1 MASIRKA
8 KKKFFKE
15 QSALLTLSYSTIAYI
30 SPNTVK
36 YVVKKLSKLS
46 KQKLIYYLYSDSEN
60 DCWVIKVK
68 Q

>member
-15 QSALLTLSYSTIAYI
+15 QSALLAHGYSTIAYI

-46 KQKLIYYLYSDSEN
+46 KQWLIYYLYSNYEN